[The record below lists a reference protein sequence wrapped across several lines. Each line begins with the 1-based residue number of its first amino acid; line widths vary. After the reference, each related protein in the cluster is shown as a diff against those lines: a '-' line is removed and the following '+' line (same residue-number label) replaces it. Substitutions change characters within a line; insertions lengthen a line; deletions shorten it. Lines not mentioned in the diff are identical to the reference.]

1 MRQVARHPG
10 IWRALLL
17 AATLVFAYAHAG
29 PLANETA
36 GSRVPKPVLA
46 VAKGDKCIADSAFMR
61 RNHMKLL
68 LHRRDET
75 VHAGIR
81 GEGASLAG
89 CVECHANGTPRS
101 VVGSDEHFCQGC
113 HSYAAVKLDCFTCHA
128 ATPREAALPKPR
140 QEPVVGA
147 TR

>member
-1 MRQVARHPG
+1 MRRVARQAG
-10 IWRALLL
+10 IRRGLLL

-29 PLANETA
+29 PVANEMA
-36 GSRVPKPVLA
+36 GSRVPRPVLA
-46 VAKGDKCIADSAFMR
+46 AAKGDKCIADPAFMR
-61 RNHMKLL
+61 RNHMQLL

-89 CVECHANGTPRS
+89 CVECHASGTPRS

-113 HSYAAVKLDCFTCHA
+113 HAYAAVKLDCFTCHA
-128 ATPREAALPKPR
+128 ATPREAALTKSR
-140 QEPVVGA
+140 QEPIVGA
-147 TR
+147 RR